1 MKTVLKNE
9 WILLFA
15 LLFQSIAVCQENNI
29 AKNEITPSGIYTA
42 NARVDNERISF
53 NWTIG
58 ESMSS
63 MLNSSII
70 IEPGALFPL
79 RLDEIIITKDN
90 IHLNRKELLEKITVY
105 PNPFQ
110 YAIRLQNESKL
121 INIESIG
128 IYNTNGQHLK
138 TIKMSERI
146 FVFPYLINLID
157 IPKGSYLLEVKISTI
172 NNEELTK
179 LFKLI
184 KN

>member
-9 WILLFA
+9 WILLLS
-15 LLFQSIAVCQENNI
+15 LLFQRIAVCQDYNI

-90 IHLNRKELLEKITVY
+90 IHLNRKELLEKITVF

-110 YAIRLQNESKL
+110 YAIQLQNESEF
-121 INIESIG
+121 INIKSIG
-128 IYNTNGQHLK
+128 IYNSNGQYLK
-138 TIKMSERI
+138 TIKMTGRF
-146 FVFPYLINLID
+146 FVFPYQINLID
-157 IPKGSYLLEVKISTI
+157 IPKGIYLLKINISTI
-172 NNEELTK
+172 NNEELIK
-179 LFKLI
+179 LIKLI